1 MLHVG
6 VDVHKYFSRVEV
18 LDEQGKSL
26 DRRRLSHPDKSS
38 IRAYF
43 EELPSPMTI
52 TMESTRNWYWL
63 YELLEE
69 FGEVQLANPSKVRLI
84 AKAKIKTDQ
93 VAQSLT
99 LDLGTI

>member
-18 LDEQGKSL
+18 LGDRGETL
-26 DRRRLSHPDKSS
+26 DRRRLAHPDKGS

-43 EELPSPMTI
+43 EALPTPMTI
-52 TMESTRNWYWL
+52 TIESTRNWYWL

-69 FGEVQLANPSKVRLI
+69 FGEVQLANLI
-84 AKAKIKTDQ
+84 WTYC
-93 VAQSLT
+93 
-99 LDLGTI
+99 